1 MRLYKTKNG
10 QFVDLDNPYKD
21 ALGSAPVPT
30 LNEQGVP
37 SGRIS
42 FGGID
47 LNVPIQTPAAPSPGG
62 IPAPEPV
69 PAKPASRV
77 RLGKNGKIELA
88 PTETEQKLILGQ
100 NVEELEPDNQLILGQ
115 NVEEVL
121 PQTPSLP
128 PTDVKVNPTAQLE
141 QIYNTGRG
149 PNWGAALVGLGESI
163 AGRNPTQAVAGVLG
177 RSDAAIQE
185 PIAMQRELTQEK
197 SRVKSLEK
205 AERDEAELAAKKARE
220 QDPNSD
226 ESKVAQEIALE
237 MGYTGDISMLTADR
251 FKTFSPAL
259 SLRYEKT
266 QRAAEKEAERFAR
279 KEQADEQRA
288 FLAAQNEANRENQRF
303 IAGQNAAMAASARES
318 AREDRQANRDEQ
330 REARQNDKTDK
341 QVEKL
346 SERLEPY
353 QATFGA
359 VESVEQLLGAPLES
373 FDNKGGKLLKNGKP
387 SDLPGVNVPGIGRVS
402 FFGGDARQL
411 TAAISGIF
419 NRELKTRSGAA
430 VTTQELDRLKTEF
443 NTGKFNTEAE
453 LIDGLKRYKA
463 ELRKA
468 FNNIKTGAPQGA
480 VRAYEERGG
489 QTTGPMPQS
498 SGGQATGDRSVAN
511 SADDL

>member
-47 LNVPIQTPAAPSPGG
+47 LNVPIQTPAVPSPGG
-62 IPAPEPV
+62 MPAPEPV
-69 PAKPASRV
+69 PAKPPSRV

-88 PTETEQKLILGQ
+88 PTQPEPKLILGQ

-121 PQTPSLP
+121 PQTPALP
-128 PTDVKVNPTAQLE
+128 PTDVKTNPTAQLE
-141 QIYNTGRG
+141 QIYAAGR
-149 PNWGAALVGLGESI
+149 PNWASSLSGLGSVI
-163 AGRNPTQAVAGVLG
+163 AGRDPRAAMDAAFK
-177 RSDAAIQE
+177 RSDAALQE
-185 PIAMQRELTQEK
+185 PVAMQKELTQEK

-237 MGYTGDISMLTADR
+237 MGYTGDISMLTAER
-251 FKTFSPAL
+251 FRTFSPAL
-259 SLRYEKT
+259 NLRFEKA
-266 QRAAEKEAERFAR
+266 QRAAEKEAERLDK
-279 KEQADEQRA
+279 KEQAEEQRA
-288 FLAAQNEANRENQRF
+288 FLATQNEANRENQRF

-330 REARQNDKTDK
+330 RQVRQNDQTDK

-346 SERLEPY
+346 SDRLEPY

-359 VESVEQLLGAPLES
+359 VESVEQLLGAPLEA
-373 FDNKGGKLLKNGKP
+373 FDNKGGTLLKNGKS

-402 FFGGDARQL
+402 FFSGDARQL

-430 VTTQELDRLKTEF
+430 VTTQELERLKTEF

-453 LIDGLKRYKA
+453 LIAGLKRYKA

-468 FNNIKTGAPQGA
+468 FNGIKAGAPQGA
-480 VRAYEERGG
+480 VREYEERGG
-489 QTTGPMPQS
+489 QTTGPLPQS
-498 SGGQATGDRSVAN
+498 PGGQPSGNRSVAN